1 MKLALI
7 KQIFGFLWDVFIIY
21 AFLMIGLIVVAFLIE
36 KERVALIT
44 LGFAFVVKVLDI
56 LARIIAGKLG
66 EQK

>member
-7 KQIFGFLWDVFIIY
+7 KQIFGFLLDVFIIY
-21 AFLMIGLIVVAFLIE
+21 AFLMIGLIVVALLIE

-56 LARIIAGKLG
+56 LAKIIAGKLG